1 MVHGHRNQGTPGSWI
16 RAYDGCESPRSRRR
30 LTAPPRSTNKEH
42 AMVVS
47 PRTARRRVAASLTSR
62 SRARHGWLTAV
73 AAAASGLLVACSS
86 STSTSSPA
94 PAASAS
100 SSQAQPAVT
109 AGPSSTAPASAPS
122 SAPAAGGVAVCQS
135 ASLAITVND
144 GQASGAAGSTYYPL
158 DFTNTS
164 SAPCQMYGF
173 PGVSFVTAATGTGL
187 QIGAAAQRSQAFAK
201 VAVRLAP
208 GGTAHAWLK
217 VAVAGNYPATSCHPV
232 TAHWL
237 RIYPPGETAAGYLGH
252 TFDACSSASAPLLTV
267 LPVRSGQGLADSVP

>member
-1 MVHGHRNQGTPGSWI
+1 
-16 RAYDGCESPRSRRR
+16 
-30 LTAPPRSTNKEH
+30 
-42 AMVVS
+42 MVVS

-86 STSTSSPA
+86 STSTSTPA
-94 PAASAS
+94 PPASAS

-201 VAVRLAP
+201 VAVGLAP

>member
-1 MVHGHRNQGTPGSWI
+1 
-16 RAYDGCESPRSRRR
+16 
-30 LTAPPRSTNKEH
+30 
-42 AMVVS
+42 MVVS
-47 PRTARRRVAASLTSR
+47 PRTARRRVAAHLTSR
-62 SRARHGWLTAV
+62 LRRGWLTAV
-73 AAAASGLLVACSS
+73 AAAVSGLLVACSS
-86 STSTSSPA
+86 STSPSSPA
-94 PAASAS
+94 PAASPS
-100 SSQAQPAVT
+100 SSQAQPAIT
-109 AGPSSTAPASAPS
+109 TGPPSTAPASAPSSAPS

-267 LPVRSGQGLADSVP
+267 LPVRSGQGLADSVS